1 MAKPFHI
8 NMELRGLRQSHSFA
22 GDVFRFL
29 FRHHFG
35 GTWTFLAHTFLKLDR
50 LAFRKSLKTV
60 PLNFREMDKK
70 VFAALGFNEPK
81 PLVFVKLFYRSY
93 CHDKHSPAM
102 EREYTSRKSGA
113 CLTSF

>member
-60 PLNFREMDKK
+60 PLNFREMNKK
-70 VFAALGFNEPK
+70 VFAALGFNESK
-81 PLVFVKLFYRSY
+81 TFTFVKPFYCSY
-93 CHDKHSPAM
+93 CHDKYSPAIVW
-102 EREYTSRKSGA
+102 ERTSRKPE
-113 CLTSF
+113 